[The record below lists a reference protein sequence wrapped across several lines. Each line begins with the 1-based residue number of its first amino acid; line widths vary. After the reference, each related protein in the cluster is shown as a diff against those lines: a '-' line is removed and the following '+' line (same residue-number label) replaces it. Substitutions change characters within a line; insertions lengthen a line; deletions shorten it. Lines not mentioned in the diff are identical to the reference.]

1 MPAAVWAPALI
12 SGASSVGGALINS
25 HAQGSAADKQAEG
38 VKKGLKQSASLA
50 DQSRNAAIELYSQGR
65 KSSQAGLGAALDF
78 YKKSAPTKYAPM
90 TLGNA
95 AAQGIIG
102 QGATQANNAILGN
115 AVDMSFAQQINPDL
129 SFINAAQLPV
139 LPESPL
145 YAGLGA
151 SQSTE
156 QGAVKPSTKDLIL
169 TGGGI
174 AMSPEEMLK
183 PKNALTNPL
192 GLSDKIASKDP
203 VSKALKK
210 LF

>member
-1 MPAAVWAPALI
+1 MTWVAVAVAGAAVV
-12 SGASSVGGALINS
+12 GAVASNN
-25 HAQGSAADKQAEG
+25 AADKQAEG

-90 TLGNA
+90 TLGNT

-115 AVDMSFAQQINPDL
+115 AVDMSFAQPQQINPDL
-129 SFINAAQLPV
+129 SFINAAQMPV